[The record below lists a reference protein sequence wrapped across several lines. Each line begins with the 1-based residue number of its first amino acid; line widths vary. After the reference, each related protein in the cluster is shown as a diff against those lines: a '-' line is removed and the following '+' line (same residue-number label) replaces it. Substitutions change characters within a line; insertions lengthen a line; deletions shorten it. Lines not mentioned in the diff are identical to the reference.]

1 MTRPAY
7 VVSMREIF
15 SIGYA
20 QYTRD
25 HLLERLREFG
35 ITALADIR
43 TYRSSS
49 YWTAFDSES
58 FGPFLRAHG
67 IAYVFLGDQ
76 LGGKPQI
83 EALYPNER
91 LDYARLARRDFFQA
105 GLDRVENGAEKFT
118 LCLMCA
124 EKDPLECH
132 RGLLLAPELAKRQ
145 VNVTHILYSGKLERH
160 RDSERRMVALH
171 RPKIPDLFGEVC
183 AERELTQAYDAQRRR
198 MAPRWKSKKST

>member
-1 MTRPAY
+1 MTKPDY
-7 VVSMREIF
+7 GVNMREIF

-25 HLLERLREFG
+25 HLLARLRHFG
-35 ITALADIR
+35 VTAIADIR

-67 IAYVFLGDQ
+67 IAYVFLGEQ

-83 EALYPNER
+83 EALYPGER
-91 LDYARLARRDFFQA
+91 LDYARLARQDFFQA
-105 GLDRVENGAEKFT
+105 GLDRVENGADQFT

-124 EKDPLECH
+124 EKDPIECH
-132 RGLLLAPELAKRQ
+132 RGLLLAPELAKRDIG
-145 VNVTHILYSGKLERH
+145 VTHILYSGAPERH
-160 RDSERRMVALH
+160 CDSERRMVELH
-171 RPKIPDLFGEVC
+171 RPKIPDLFGDIS
-183 AERELTQAYDAQRRR
+183 AERELAEAYDAQRRR
-198 MAPRWKSKKST
+198 MAPRWKSK

>member
-1 MTRPAY
+1 MGMQE
-7 VVSMREIF
+7 VF

-25 HLLERLREFG
+25 HLLERLRQFG
-35 ITALADIR
+35 VTAIADIR

-83 EALYPNER
+83 EALYPDER
-91 LDYARLARRDFFQA
+91 LDYERLARQNFFQA
-105 GLDRVENGAEKFT
+105 GLDRVENGAGKFT

-124 EKDPLECH
+124 EKDPLESG
-132 RGLLLAPELAKRQ
+132 RSLRELGFRATRRGRPVGLLSCCAALVDHKWWSLLP
-145 VNVTHILYSGKLERH
+145 NVPL
-160 RDSERRMVALH
+160 
-171 RPKIPDLFGEVC
+171 
-183 AERELTQAYDAQRRR
+183 
-198 MAPRWKSKKST
+198 